1 MRTEDPSSRAEGP
14 SVRGIFPYLLDV
26 IRKLPDIVRKPSKTS
41 WMLLG
46 NVREP
51 SEAFREFPD
60 VSRELSE
67 TLLSARTKCPR
78 PCQEPE
84 GPDDE
89 LALSQ
94 IAFLVSTWDSA
105 MSQKLK
111 INSINLST
119 ILRWLQNMLPC
130 CQAWLLGQQPS
141 TDTATHTAAPG
152 YSLEVVTSAADQ
164 HTKAQGPSL

>member
-1 MRTEDPSSRAEGP
+1 MRTEDPSSGAEGP

-41 WMLLG
+41 WMLLD

-119 ILRWLQNMLPC
+119 ILHWLQNMLPC
-130 CQAWLLGQQPS
+130 GQAWLLGQQRS
-141 TDTATHTAAPG
+141 TDTATHTATAG
-152 YSLEVVTSAADQ
+152 
-164 HTKAQGPSL
+164 